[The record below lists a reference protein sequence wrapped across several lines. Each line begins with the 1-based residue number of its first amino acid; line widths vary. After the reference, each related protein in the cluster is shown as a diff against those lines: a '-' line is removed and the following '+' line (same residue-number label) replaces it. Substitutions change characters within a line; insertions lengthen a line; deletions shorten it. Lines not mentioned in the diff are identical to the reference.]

1 MQRLGSGRILSKAGP
16 CDPYVYRPV
25 RLVAPSNLPSP
36 RRISRRR
43 RQRERERER
52 GRMGRDDRRGG
63 KKSASKG
70 IFIEWILKLMVA
82 TSDMLIRRA
91 SGFLITPDDGPRN
104 NRRVIQIEDAPPA
117 RLLMRFTYV
126 HPRFLSP
133 PSASL
138 SFLSNGGGE
147 VILSKPREQTK
158 PPFGRKPPP
167 RQQVQLLF
175 LALQSPG
182 RHRGETRKLRR

>member
-1 MQRLGSGRILSKAGP
+1 MGSGRILSKAGP

-43 RQRERERER
+43 RQRERER